1 MIRVTHNCGFFS
13 NCSVRLAS
21 IILFFNQNKAIPAC
35 VDSSKQFG
43 WYKNEDRDITF
54 DYFEHYTQDP
64 IVNDPLKFTSRSQ
77 YLNYKTLDFQGIS
90 PFVRKY
96 FSPSTEIKSLRR
108 EIEEKYNI
116 DYENTCVLFYRG
128 NDKATETRLCSY
140 DDMSAK
146 ASQILLEHPQT
157 KFLIQSDET
166 EFIETMTPRF
176 PSFYFKDE
184 IRHMPKQL
192 STVDKIY
199 KGTNYKF
206 SKYYLAITIIMSKC
220 KFIVCGTGNCSL
232 WIMLYRENADNIYQF
247 IDGCTT

>member
-1 MIRVTHNCGFFS
+1 
-13 NCSVRLAS
+13 
-21 IILFFNQNKAIPAC
+21 
-35 VDSSKQFG
+35 
-43 WYKNEDRDITF
+43 
-54 DYFEHYTQDP
+54 
-64 IVNDPLKFTSRSQ
+64 
-77 YLNYKTLDFQGIS
+77 
-90 PFVRKY
+90 
-96 FSPSTEIKSLRR
+96 
-108 EIEEKYNI
+108 
-116 DYENTCVLFYRG
+116 
-128 NDKATETRLCSY
+128 
-140 DDMSAK
+140 MSAK